1 MLPTIPTVP
10 RRSVGTTV
18 ATTVAGERVE
28 AFVPDPLPPAPPLR
42 VEGTLALIGKAHWE
56 LGRLAELERRAG
68 ESLAPLFAVKEAVC
82 SSWIEGIE
90 SSVSDVLR
98 LRAGFGPGGRH
109 PADTRETQAAAEAL
123 DHGLDR
129 LRAGFPTSTNLL
141 CELHGVLLSGQ
152 TRKRPGQ
159 LRPAH
164 VWIGGPRPSLARF
177 VPPPPDRVPDLMG
190 DLQEFFHAE
199 SNLPPLVKS
208 GLAHVQF
215 ETIHPYLDGNGR
227 AGRALI
233 ALLLSE
239 AEVLRSP
246 LLYLSRY
253 FLAHQW
259 EYYDRLNAVRV
270 SGDWE
275 GWMRFFLQGVVETAR
290 HAVETG
296 GRLLALFDAGPGAD
310 PGDGPGRAVRAR
322 GVRVRAPPAV
332 PVDRRRPNRA
342 GWLPGARDRRRG
354 AAPRDRVAGRN
365 RRRETRA
372 RLRLRAPPRHPG
384 GARPGR
390 RTAEL
395 KRRAAVQ
402 ERRSRTRRSI
412 SQSWS
417 SRLE

>member
-1 MLPTIPTVP
+1 MFSAIPAVP
-10 RRSVGTTV
+10 PRSVGTTV
-18 ATTVAGERVE
+18 ATTVAGERVK
-28 AFVPDPLPPAPPLR
+28 AFVPDPLPPAPALR
-42 VEGTLALIGKAHWE
+42 VEGMLGLIGKAHRE

-98 LRAGFGPGGRH
+98 LRAGFGAGGRH

-123 DHGLDR
+123 DYGLDR

-296 GRLLALFDAGPGAD
+296 GRLLALFDAD
-310 PGDGPGRAVRAR
+310 RAR
-322 GVRVRAPPAV
+322 IREM
-332 PVDRRRPNRA
+332 
-342 GWLPGARDRRRG
+342 AR
-354 AAPRDRVAGRN
+354 AAPSALAVF
-365 RRRETRA
+365 EFA
-372 RLRLRAPPRHPG
+372 RLRPFLSIGDAQTVLDGSRGRATGAVARLHGIGLLAETVGGKRERVFAYDRLLDILEGRAPEDEPPN
-384 GARPGR
+384 
-390 RTAEL
+390 
-395 KRRAAVQ
+395 
-402 ERRSRTRRSI
+402 
-412 SQSWS
+412 
-417 SRLE
+417 

>member
-1 MLPTIPTVP
+1 MKSARTRSQNGRRGATV
-10 RRSVGTTV
+10 T
-18 ATTVAGERVE
+18 TTVAGERVE
-28 AFVPDPLPPAPPLR
+28 AFVPDALPPEPPLR
-42 VEGTLALIGKAHWE
+42 VDGLLPLIGKAHWE
-56 LGRLAELERRAG
+56 LGRLVEVEKREDGDA
-68 ESLAPLFAVKEAVC
+68 LAPLFAAKEAVG

-90 SSVSDVLR
+90 SSVSEVLR
-98 LRAGFGPGGRH
+98 FRAGFGAAERPL
-109 PADTRETQAAAEAL
+109 ADTRETQAAAEAL

-129 LRAGFPTSTNLL
+129 LQQGFPTSTRLL

-152 TRKRPGQ
+152 TRKRPGE

-199 SNLPPLVKS
+199 SNLPPLLNA

-253 FLAHQW
+253 FLARQR

-270 SGDWE
+270 AGDWE
-275 GWMRFFLQGVVETAR
+275 GWMRFFLRGVVETAR

-296 GRLLALFDAGPGAD
+296 GRLLALFDAD
-310 PGDGPGRAVRAR
+310 RLRVLEMGRAAPTALDVFEFVRLRPFLSIGDAQTLLGGSR
-322 GVRVRAPPAV
+322 SRAAAAV
-332 PVDRRRPNRA
+332 
-342 GWLPGARDRRRG
+342 
-354 AAPRDRVAGRN
+354 
-365 RRRETRA
+365 A
-372 RLRLRAPPRHPG
+372 RLQGIGLLAETTPR
-384 GARPGR
+384 
-390 RTAEL
+390 
-395 KRRAAVQ
+395 KR
-402 ERRSRTRRSI
+402 ERVFAYEGVLDILEEREREERTREDETGQPS
-412 SQSWS
+412 
-417 SRLE
+417 

>member
-1 MLPTIPTVP
+1 MTSSSA
-10 RRSVGTTV
+10 RRRKGREGTTV
-18 ATTVAGERVE
+18 TTTVAGERVE
-28 AFVPDPLPPAPPLR
+28 AFVPDPLPPEPALR
-42 VEGTLALIGKAHWE
+42 VERMLALIGKAHWE

-98 LRAGFGPGGRH
+98 FRAGLGAGGRH

-177 VPPPPDRVPDLMG
+177 VPPPPDRVPDLMD
-190 DLQEFFHAE
+190 DLEEFFHAE

-239 AEVLRSP
+239 AGVLRSP

-275 GWMRFFLQGVVETAR
+275 GWMRFFLRGIVETAR

-296 GRLLALFDAGPGAD
+296 RRLLALFDAD
-310 PGDGPGRAVRAR
+310 RAR
-322 GVRVRAPPAV
+322 IREM
-332 PVDRRRPNRA
+332 
-342 GWLPGARDRRRG
+342 AR
-354 AAPRDRVAGRN
+354 AAPSALAVF
-365 RRRETRA
+365 EFA
-372 RLRLRAPPRHPG
+372 RLRPYLSIGDAQTVLDGSRGRATGAVARLRGIGLLAETVGGKRERVFAYERLLDILEGIAPEDEPPN
-384 GARPGR
+384 
-390 RTAEL
+390 
-395 KRRAAVQ
+395 
-402 ERRSRTRRSI
+402 
-412 SQSWS
+412 
-417 SRLE
+417 

>member
-1 MLPTIPTVP
+1 MLPTIPAVQ

-18 ATTVAGERVE
+18 ATTIAGERVE
-28 AFVPDPLPPAPPLR
+28 AFVPDALPPEPALR
-42 VEGTLALIGKAHWE
+42 VEGMLALIGKAHWE

-68 ESLAPLFAVKEAVC
+68 DSLAPLFAVKEAVC

-98 LRAGFGPGGRH
+98 FRADLGAGGRY
-109 PADTRETQAAAEAL
+109 PADTRETEAAAEAL

-152 TRKRPGQ
+152 ARKRPGQ

-177 VPPPPDRVPDLMG
+177 VPPPPDRVPDLMD

-199 SNLPPLVKS
+199 SNLPPLLKS

-239 AEVLRSP
+239 AGVLRSP

-253 FLAHQW
+253 FLANQW

-275 GWMRFFLQGVVETAR
+275 GWMRFFLRGVAETAR

-296 GRLLALFDAGPGAD
+296 GRLLALFDAD
-310 PGDGPGRAVRAR
+310 RAR
-322 GVRVRAPPAV
+322 IREMARAAPSALEVFEFVRLRPFLSIGDAQTALGGS
-332 PVDRRRPNRA
+332 RRRA
-342 GWLPGARDRRRG
+342 SLA
-354 AAPRDRVAGRN
+354 V
-365 RRRETRA
+365 A
-372 RLRLRAPPRHPG
+372 RLRGIGLLAEAAGRKRERVFAYERLLDILEECAPEDEPPH
-384 GARPGR
+384 
-390 RTAEL
+390 
-395 KRRAAVQ
+395 
-402 ERRSRTRRSI
+402 
-412 SQSWS
+412 
-417 SRLE
+417 

>member
-1 MLPTIPTVP
+1 MLPTIPVVP

-18 ATTVAGERVE
+18 KTTVGGERVE
-28 AFVPDPLPPAPPLR
+28 AFVPEALPPEPPLE
-42 VEGTLALIGKAHWE
+42 VEGLLALIGKAHWE
-56 LGRLAELERRAG
+56 VGRLAELEKRVDG
-68 ESLAPLFAVKEAVC
+68 DSLGALFAVKEAVC

-98 LRAGFGPGGRH
+98 FRAGFGADGRH

-129 LRAGFPTSTNLL
+129 LREGFPTSTRLL
-141 CELHGVLLSGQ
+141 CEIHGVLLSGQ
-152 TRKRPGQ
+152 TRKTPGV
-159 LRPAH
+159 LRRSH

-190 DLQEFFHAE
+190 DLQKFFHTE
-199 SNLPPLVKS
+199 SNLPPLLKS

-275 GWMRFFLQGVVETAR
+275 GWMQFFLRGVVETAR
-290 HAVETG
+290 HAVATG
-296 GRLLALFDAGPGAD
+296 GRLLALFDAD
-310 PGDGPGRAVRAR
+310 RSRIREMGRAAPSALEVFEFARRQPFLSVGDARTALGGSRSRA
-322 GVRVRAPPAV
+322 
-332 PVDRRRPNRA
+332 
-342 GWLPGARDRRRG
+342 
-354 AAPRDRVAGRN
+354 AAAI
-365 RRRETRA
+365 A
-372 RLRLRAPPRHPG
+372 RLRGIGLLAETIGSKRERVFTYERVLDILEGLVPEG
-384 GARPGR
+384 ETERPN
-390 RTAEL
+390 
-395 KRRAAVQ
+395 
-402 ERRSRTRRSI
+402 
-412 SQSWS
+412 
-417 SRLE
+417 

>member
-1 MLPTIPTVP
+1 MLPTIPAVP
-10 RRSVGTTV
+10 RRSVGTTI

-42 VEGTLALIGKAHWE
+42 VEGMLALIGKAHRE

-98 LRAGFGPGGRH
+98 FRAGFGPGGRH

-129 LRAGFPTSTNLL
+129 LRNGFPTSTRLL
-141 CELHGVLLSGQ
+141 CELHGVLLRGQ
-152 TRKRPGQ
+152 TRKTPGE
-159 LRPAH
+159 LRRSH

-190 DLQEFFHAE
+190 DLEEFFHAE

-239 AEVLRSP
+239 AGVLRSP

-275 GWMRFFLQGVVETAR
+275 GWMRFFLRGIVETAR

-296 GRLLALFDAGPGAD
+296 RRLLALFDAD
-310 PGDGPGRAVRAR
+310 RAR
-322 GVRVRAPPAV
+322 IREM
-332 PVDRRRPNRA
+332 
-342 GWLPGARDRRRG
+342 AR
-354 AAPRDRVAGRN
+354 AAPSALAVF
-365 RRRETRA
+365 EFA
-372 RLRLRAPPRHPG
+372 RLRPYLSIGDAQTVLDGSRRCATGAVARLQGIGLLAETVGGKRERVFAYERLLDILEGRAPEDEPPN
-384 GARPGR
+384 
-390 RTAEL
+390 
-395 KRRAAVQ
+395 
-402 ERRSRTRRSI
+402 
-412 SQSWS
+412 
-417 SRLE
+417 

>member
-1 MLPTIPTVP
+1 MLPTIPVVP

-18 ATTVAGERVE
+18 TTTIAGERVE
-28 AFVPDPLPPAPPLR
+28 AFVPDALPPEPALR
-42 VEGTLALIGKAHWE
+42 VEGMLALIGKAHWE

-98 LRAGFGPGGRH
+98 FRADLGAGGRY
-109 PADTRETQAAAEAL
+109 PADTRETEAAAEAL

-152 TRKRPGQ
+152 ARKRPGQ

-177 VPPPPDRVPDLMG
+177 VPPPPDRVPDLMD

-199 SNLPPLVKS
+199 SNLPPLLKS

-239 AEVLRSP
+239 AGVLRSP

-253 FLAHQW
+253 FLANQW

-275 GWMRFFLQGVVETAR
+275 GWMRFFLRGVAETAR

-296 GRLLALFDAGPGAD
+296 GRLLALFDAD
-310 PGDGPGRAVRAR
+310 RAR
-322 GVRVRAPPAV
+322 IREMARAAPSALEVFEFVRLRPFLSIGDAQTALGGS
-332 PVDRRRPNRA
+332 RRRA
-342 GWLPGARDRRRG
+342 SLA
-354 AAPRDRVAGRN
+354 V
-365 RRRETRA
+365 A
-372 RLRLRAPPRHPG
+372 RLRGIGLLAEAAGRKRERVFAYERLLDILEECAPEDEPPH
-384 GARPGR
+384 
-390 RTAEL
+390 
-395 KRRAAVQ
+395 
-402 ERRSRTRRSI
+402 
-412 SQSWS
+412 
-417 SRLE
+417 

>member
-1 MLPTIPTVP
+1 MTSSRA
-10 RRSVGTTV
+10 RRRKSREGTTV
-18 ATTVAGERVE
+18 TTTIAGERVE
-28 AFVPDPLPPAPPLR
+28 AFVPDALPPSPAVRLDGMLP
-42 VEGTLALIGKAHWE
+42 LIGKAHWE
-56 LGRLAELERRAG
+56 LGRLAGLERRAG
-68 ESLAPLFAVKEAVC
+68 ESLAPLFAAKEAVC

-98 LRAGFGPGGRH
+98 FRAALGAGGRH

-129 LRAGFPTSTNLL
+129 LREGFPTSTRLL

-152 TRKRPGQ
+152 ARKTPGE
-159 LRPAH
+159 LRRSH

-190 DLQEFFHAE
+190 DLQKFFHAE
-199 SNLPPLVKS
+199 SNLPPLLKS

-239 AEVLRSP
+239 AGVLRSP

-253 FLAHQW
+253 FLANQW

-275 GWMRFFLQGVVETAR
+275 GWMRFFLRGVAETAR

-296 GRLLALFDAGPGAD
+296 GRLLALFDAD
-310 PGDGPGRAVRAR
+310 RAR
-322 GVRVRAPPAV
+322 IREMARAAPSTLEVFEFVRLRPFLSIGDAQTALGGS
-332 PVDRRRPNRA
+332 RRRA
-342 GWLPGARDRRRG
+342 SLA
-354 AAPRDRVAGRN
+354 V
-365 RRRETRA
+365 A
-372 RLRLRAPPRHPG
+372 RLRGIGLLAEAAGRKRERVFAYERLLDILEECAPEDEPPN
-384 GARPGR
+384 
-390 RTAEL
+390 
-395 KRRAAVQ
+395 
-402 ERRSRTRRSI
+402 
-412 SQSWS
+412 
-417 SRLE
+417 

>member
-1 MLPTIPTVP
+1 MTSSSA
-10 RRSVGTTV
+10 RRRKGREGTTV
-18 ATTVAGERVE
+18 TTTVAGERVE
-28 AFVPDPLPPAPPLR
+28 AFVPDPLPPEPALR
-42 VEGTLALIGKAHWE
+42 VERMLALIGKAHWE

-68 ESLAPLFAVKEAVC
+68 ESLALLFAVKEAVC

-98 LRAGFGPGGRH
+98 FRAGLGAGGRH

-129 LRAGFPTSTNLL
+129 LRQGFPTSTNLL
-141 CELHGVLLSGQ
+141 CELHGVLLSGK

-190 DLQEFFHAE
+190 DLEEFFHAE

-239 AEVLRSP
+239 AGVLRSP

-296 GRLLALFDAGPGAD
+296 GRLLALFDAD
-310 PGDGPGRAVRAR
+310 RAR
-322 GVRVRAPPAV
+322 IREM
-332 PVDRRRPNRA
+332 
-342 GWLPGARDRRRG
+342 AR
-354 AAPRDRVAGRN
+354 AAPSALAVF
-365 RRRETRA
+365 EFA
-372 RLRLRAPPRHPG
+372 RLRPYLSIGDAQTVLDGSRGRATGAVARLRGIGLLAETVGGKRERVFAYERLLDILEGIAPEDEPPN
-384 GARPGR
+384 
-390 RTAEL
+390 
-395 KRRAAVQ
+395 
-402 ERRSRTRRSI
+402 
-412 SQSWS
+412 
-417 SRLE
+417 

>member
-1 MLPTIPTVP
+1 MTSSSA
-10 RRSVGTTV
+10 RRRKGREGTTV

-28 AFVPDPLPPAPPLR
+28 AFVPDPLPPEPALR
-42 VEGTLALIGKAHWE
+42 VERMLALIGKAHWE
-56 LGRLAELERRAG
+56 LGRLAELERREG

-98 LRAGFGPGGRH
+98 FRAGLGAGGRH

-129 LRAGFPTSTNLL
+129 LRQGFPTSTNLL

-190 DLQEFFHAE
+190 DLQQFFHAE

-296 GRLLALFDAGPGAD
+296 GRLLALFAAD
-310 PGDGPGRAVRAR
+310 RAR
-322 GVRVRAPPAV
+322 IREM
-332 PVDRRRPNRA
+332 
-342 GWLPGARDRRRG
+342 AR
-354 AAPRDRVAGRN
+354 AAPSALAVF
-365 RRRETRA
+365 EFA
-372 RLRLRAPPRHPG
+372 RLRPFLSIGDARTVLDGSRGRAIGAVARLQGIGLLAETAGPKRERVFAYERLLDILEERAPEDEPPN
-384 GARPGR
+384 
-390 RTAEL
+390 
-395 KRRAAVQ
+395 
-402 ERRSRTRRSI
+402 
-412 SQSWS
+412 
-417 SRLE
+417 

>member
-1 MLPTIPTVP
+1 MLPTIPVVP

-18 ATTVAGERVE
+18 KTKIAGERVE
-28 AFVPDPLPPAPPLR
+28 AFVPEALPPEPPLE
-42 VEGTLALIGKAHWE
+42 VEGLLALIGKAHWE
-56 LGRLAELERRAG
+56 LGRLVELEKRADG
-68 ESLAPLFAVKEAVC
+68 DSLAPLFSAKEAVC

-98 LRAGFGPGGRH
+98 FGAGFGAGERH
-109 PADTRETQAAAEAL
+109 PANTRETHAAAEAL

-129 LRAGFPTSTNLL
+129 LRAGFPTSTLLL

-190 DLQEFFHAE
+190 DLQKFFHAE
-199 SNLPPLVKS
+199 SNLPPLLKS

-233 ALLLSE
+233 ALLLAE

-275 GWMRFFLQGVVETAR
+275 GWMRFFLRGVVETAR
-290 HAVETG
+290 HAIATG
-296 GRLLALFDAGPGAD
+296 GRLLALFDAD
-310 PGDGPGRAVRAR
+310 RSRIREMGRA
-322 GVRVRAPPAV
+322 AP
-332 PVDRRRPNRA
+332 
-342 GWLPGARDRRRG
+342 
-354 AAPRDRVAGRN
+354 AALEVF
-365 RRRETRA
+365 EFA
-372 RLRLRAPPRHPG
+372 RLRPFLSVGDA
-384 GARPGR
+384 
-390 RTAEL
+390 RTAL
-395 KRRAAVQ
+395 GGSRSRAAAAVARLRGIGLLAETIGGKR
-402 ERRSRTRRSI
+402 ERVFAYERVLDI
-412 SQSWS
+412 
-417 SRLE
+417 LEGLVPEDEIERPN

>member
-1 MLPTIPTVP
+1 MLPTIPAVP
-10 RRSVGTTV
+10 RRSVGTTI

-28 AFVPDPLPPAPPLR
+28 AFVPDPLPPEPALR
-42 VEGTLALIGKAHWE
+42 VEGMLALIGKAHRE
-56 LGRLAELERRAG
+56 LGRLAELERREG

-98 LRAGFGPGGRH
+98 FRAGLGAGGRR

-129 LRAGFPTSTNLL
+129 LRVGFPTSTNLL

-190 DLQEFFHAE
+190 DLEEFFHAE

-296 GRLLALFDAGPGAD
+296 RRLLALFDAD
-310 PGDGPGRAVRAR
+310 RAR
-322 GVRVRAPPAV
+322 IREM
-332 PVDRRRPNRA
+332 
-342 GWLPGARDRRRG
+342 AR
-354 AAPRDRVAGRN
+354 AAPSALAVF
-365 RRRETRA
+365 EFA
-372 RLRLRAPPRHPG
+372 RLRPFLSIGDAQTVLDGSR
-384 GARPGR
+384 
-390 RTAEL
+390 
-395 KRRAAVQ
+395 RRAAGAVARLQ
-402 ERRSRTRRSI
+402 GIGLLAENVGGKRERVFAYE
-412 SQSWS
+412 
-417 SRLE
+417 RLLDILEGRAPEDEPPN

>member
-1 MLPTIPTVP
+1 MTSSSA
-10 RRSVGTTV
+10 RRRKGREGTTV
-18 ATTVAGERVE
+18 TTTVAGERVE
-28 AFVPDPLPPAPPLR
+28 AFVPDPLPPEPALR
-42 VEGTLALIGKAHWE
+42 VERMLALIGKAHRE
-56 LGRLAELERRAG
+56 LGRLAELERREG

-98 LRAGFGPGGRH
+98 FRAGFGPGGRH

-129 LRAGFPTSTNLL
+129 LRQGFPTSTNLL

-190 DLQEFFHAE
+190 DLEEFFHAE

-239 AEVLRSP
+239 AEVLRTP

-296 GRLLALFDAGPGAD
+296 GRLLALFDAD
-310 PGDGPGRAVRAR
+310 RAR
-322 GVRVRAPPAV
+322 IREM
-332 PVDRRRPNRA
+332 
-342 GWLPGARDRRRG
+342 AR
-354 AAPRDRVAGRN
+354 AAPSALAVF
-365 RRRETRA
+365 EFA
-372 RLRLRAPPRHPG
+372 RLRPYLSIGDAQTVLDGSRGRATGAVARLRGIGLLAETVGGKRERVFAYERLLDILEGIAPEDEPPN
-384 GARPGR
+384 
-390 RTAEL
+390 
-395 KRRAAVQ
+395 
-402 ERRSRTRRSI
+402 
-412 SQSWS
+412 
-417 SRLE
+417 

>member
-1 MLPTIPTVP
+1 MLPTIPAVP
-10 RRSVGTTV
+10 RRSVGTTI

-28 AFVPDPLPPAPPLR
+28 AFVPDPLPPEPALR
-42 VEGTLALIGKAHWE
+42 VEGMLALIGKAHWE
-56 LGRLAELERRAG
+56 LGRLAELERREG

-98 LRAGFGPGGRH
+98 FRAGLGAGGRH

-129 LRAGFPTSTNLL
+129 LRNGFPTSTRLL
-141 CELHGVLLSGQ
+141 CELHGVLLRGQ
-152 TRKRPGQ
+152 TRKTPGE
-159 LRPAH
+159 LRRSH

-190 DLQEFFHAE
+190 DLQQFFHAE

-239 AEVLRSP
+239 AEVLRTP

-296 GRLLALFDAGPGAD
+296 GRLLALFDAD
-310 PGDGPGRAVRAR
+310 RAR
-322 GVRVRAPPAV
+322 IREM
-332 PVDRRRPNRA
+332 
-342 GWLPGARDRRRG
+342 AR
-354 AAPRDRVAGRN
+354 AAPSALAVF
-365 RRRETRA
+365 EFA
-372 RLRLRAPPRHPG
+372 RLRPYLSIGDAQTVLDGSRGRATGAVARLRGIGLLAETVGGKRERVFAYERLLDILEGIAPEDEPPN
-384 GARPGR
+384 
-390 RTAEL
+390 
-395 KRRAAVQ
+395 
-402 ERRSRTRRSI
+402 
-412 SQSWS
+412 
-417 SRLE
+417 

>member
-1 MLPTIPTVP
+1 MIEEPPSLS
-10 RRSVGTTV
+10 RRGVGTTV
-18 ATTVAGERVE
+18 RTTIAGERVE
-28 AFVPDPLPPAPPLR
+28 AFVPEALPPEPPLE
-42 VEGTLALIGKAHWE
+42 VEGLLPLIGEAHWE
-56 LGRLAELERRAG
+56 LGRLVELEKRADG
-68 ESLAPLFAVKEAVC
+68 DSLAPLFSAKEAVC

-98 LRAGFGPGGRH
+98 LRAGYGADGRH

-129 LRAGFPTSTNLL
+129 LRAGVPTSTRLL

-199 SNLPPLVKS
+199 SNLPPLLNA

-296 GRLLALFDAGPGAD
+296 GRLLAQFEAD
-310 PGDGPGRAVRAR
+310 RSRIRKMGRAAPSALEVLEFARQRPFLSTGDARKVLGDSRSRA
-322 GVRVRAPPAV
+322 AAAV
-332 PVDRRRPNRA
+332 
-342 GWLPGARDRRRG
+342 
-354 AAPRDRVAGRN
+354 
-365 RRRETRA
+365 A
-372 RLRLRAPPRHPG
+372 RLQGIGLLAETTGSNRERVFAYERVLDILEELVSEDETEPPN
-384 GARPGR
+384 
-390 RTAEL
+390 
-395 KRRAAVQ
+395 
-402 ERRSRTRRSI
+402 
-412 SQSWS
+412 
-417 SRLE
+417 

>member
-1 MLPTIPTVP
+1 MFPPIPTSP

-18 ATTVAGERVE
+18 TTTVAGERVE
-28 AFVPDPLPPAPPLR
+28 AFVPDALPPEPPLR
-42 VEGTLALIGKAHWE
+42 VDGLLPLIGEAHWE
-56 LGRLAELERRAG
+56 LGRLVEVEKRADG
-68 ESLAPLFAVKEAVC
+68 DALAGLFAAKEAVC

-90 SSVSDVLR
+90 SSVSEVLR
-98 LRAGFGPGGRH
+98 FQAGFGADERLL
-109 PADTRETQAAAEAL
+109 ADTRETQAAAEAL
-123 DHGLDR
+123 DHGLGR
-129 LRAGFPTSTNLL
+129 LRQGFPTSTRLL

-152 TRKRPGQ
+152 TRKRPGE

-190 DLQEFFHAE
+190 GLQEFFHAE
-199 SNLPPLVKS
+199 SNLPPLLKA

-270 SGDWE
+270 AGDWE
-275 GWMRFFLQGVVETAR
+275 GWMRFFLRGVVETAR

-296 GRLLALFDAGPGAD
+296 GRLLALFDAD
-310 PGDGPGRAVRAR
+310 RLRVLEMGRAAPTALDVFEFVRLRPFLSIGDAQTLLGGSR
-322 GVRVRAPPAV
+322 SRAAAAV
-332 PVDRRRPNRA
+332 
-342 GWLPGARDRRRG
+342 
-354 AAPRDRVAGRN
+354 
-365 RRRETRA
+365 A
-372 RLRLRAPPRHPG
+372 RLQGIGLLAETTPR
-384 GARPGR
+384 
-390 RTAEL
+390 
-395 KRRAAVQ
+395 KR
-402 ERRSRTRRSI
+402 ERVFAYEGVLDILEEREREDRTR
-412 SQSWS
+412 
-417 SRLE
+417 EDETGPPN

>member
-1 MLPTIPTVP
+1 MLPTIPVVP

-18 ATTVAGERVE
+18 TTTIAGERVE
-28 AFVPDPLPPAPPLR
+28 AFVPDALPPEPALR
-42 VEGTLALIGKAHWE
+42 VEGMLALIGKAHWE

-68 ESLAPLFAVKEAVC
+68 DSLAPLFAVKEAVC

-98 LRAGFGPGGRH
+98 FRADLGAGGRH

-123 DHGLDR
+123 DYGLDR
-129 LRAGFPTSTNLL
+129 LRNGFPTSTNLL

-177 VPPPPDRVPDLMG
+177 VPPPPDRVPDLMD

-199 SNLPPLVKS
+199 SNLPPLLKS

-239 AEVLRSP
+239 AGVLRSP

-253 FLAHQW
+253 FLANQW

-275 GWMRFFLQGVVETAR
+275 GWMRFFLRGVAETAR

-296 GRLLALFDAGPGAD
+296 GRLLALFDAD
-310 PGDGPGRAVRAR
+310 RAR
-322 GVRVRAPPAV
+322 IREMARAAPSALEVFEFVRLRPFLSIGDAQTALGGS
-332 PVDRRRPNRA
+332 RRRA
-342 GWLPGARDRRRG
+342 SLA
-354 AAPRDRVAGRN
+354 V
-365 RRRETRA
+365 A
-372 RLRLRAPPRHPG
+372 RLRGIGLLAEAAGRKRERVFAYERLLDILEECAPEDEPPH
-384 GARPGR
+384 
-390 RTAEL
+390 
-395 KRRAAVQ
+395 
-402 ERRSRTRRSI
+402 
-412 SQSWS
+412 
-417 SRLE
+417 

>member
-1 MLPTIPTVP
+1 MLPTIPAVR
-10 RRSVGTTV
+10 RRSVGTTIF
-18 ATTVAGERVE
+18 TTIAGERVE
-28 AFVPDPLPPAPPLR
+28 AFVPEALPPEPPLR
-42 VEGTLALIGKAHWE
+42 VEGLLALIGKAHWE
-56 LGRLAELERRAG
+56 LGRLAELEKRVDG
-68 ESLAPLFAVKEAVC
+68 DSLAPLFAVKEAVC

-98 LRAGFGPGGRH
+98 FRSGFGAGERH

-123 DHGLDR
+123 DYGLDR
-129 LRAGFPTSTNLL
+129 LRQGFPISTRLL

-152 TRKRPGQ
+152 ARKRPGQ

-199 SNLPPLVKS
+199 SNQPPLVKA

-215 ETIHPYLDGNGR
+215 ETIHPYVDGNGR

-233 ALLLSE
+233 ALLLNE
-239 AEVLRSP
+239 AGVLCSP

-296 GRLLALFDAGPGAD
+296 GRLLAQFEAD
-310 PGDGPGRAVRAR
+310 RSRIRELGRAAPSAFKVLEFAR
-322 GVRVRAPPAV
+322 Q
-332 PVDRRRPNRA
+332 RPF
-342 GWLPGARDRRRG
+342 LSI
-354 AAPRDRVAGRN
+354 
-365 RRRETRA
+365 
-372 RLRLRAPPRHPG
+372 G
-384 GARPGR
+384 GARTVLGDSR
-390 RTAEL
+390 S
-395 KRRAAVQ
+395 RAAAAVARLQ
-402 ERRSRTRRSI
+402 GIGLLAETTGSERVFAYERVLDI
-412 SQSWS
+412 
-417 SRLE
+417 LEELVSEDETEPPN

>member
-1 MLPTIPTVP
+1 MLPTIPVVP

-28 AFVPDPLPPAPPLR
+28 AFVPDALPPAPPLR
-42 VEGTLALIGKAHWE
+42 VEGMLALIGKAHWE
-56 LGRLAELERRAG
+56 LGRLAELERREG

-98 LRAGFGPGGRH
+98 FRAGLGAGGRH

-190 DLQEFFHAE
+190 DLQQFFHAE

-239 AEVLRSP
+239 AEVLRTP

-296 GRLLALFDAGPGAD
+296 GRLLALFDAD
-310 PGDGPGRAVRAR
+310 RAR
-322 GVRVRAPPAV
+322 IREM
-332 PVDRRRPNRA
+332 
-342 GWLPGARDRRRG
+342 AR
-354 AAPRDRVAGRN
+354 AAPSALAVF
-365 RRRETRA
+365 EFA
-372 RLRLRAPPRHPG
+372 RLRPFLSIGDA
-384 GARPGR
+384 
-390 RTAEL
+390 RTALDGSRGRATGAVARLRGIGLLAETTGG
-395 KRRAAVQ
+395 KR
-402 ERRSRTRRSI
+402 ERVFAYE
-412 SQSWS
+412 
-417 SRLE
+417 RLLDILEGTAPEDEPPN

>member
-1 MLPTIPTVP
+1 MPLSPK

-18 ATTVAGERVE
+18 ITTIAGERVD
-28 AFVPDPLPPAPPLR
+28 AFVPEALPPEPPLE
-42 VEGTLALIGKAHWE
+42 VEGLLPLIGEAHWE
-56 LGRLAELERRAG
+56 LGRLVELEKRADG
-68 ESLAPLFAVKEAVC
+68 DSLAPLFSAKEAVC

-98 LRAGFGPGGRH
+98 LRAGYGAGGRH

-129 LRAGFPTSTNLL
+129 LRAGVPTSTLLL

-199 SNLPPLVKS
+199 SNLPPLLNA

-296 GRLLALFDAGPGAD
+296 GRLLAQFEAD
-310 PGDGPGRAVRAR
+310 RSRIRKMGRAAPSALEVLEFARQQPFLSTGDARTVLGDSRSRA
-322 GVRVRAPPAV
+322 
-332 PVDRRRPNRA
+332 
-342 GWLPGARDRRRG
+342 
-354 AAPRDRVAGRN
+354 AAAM
-365 RRRETRA
+365 A
-372 RLRLRAPPRHPG
+372 RLQGIGLLAETTGSKRERVFAYERVLDILEELVSEDETEPPN
-384 GARPGR
+384 
-390 RTAEL
+390 
-395 KRRAAVQ
+395 
-402 ERRSRTRRSI
+402 
-412 SQSWS
+412 
-417 SRLE
+417 

>member
-1 MLPTIPTVP
+1 MPLSPKH
-10 RRSVGTTV
+10 RSVGATVTT
-18 ATTVAGERVE
+18 TIAGERVE
-28 AFVPDPLPPAPPLR
+28 AFVPDALPPEPPLR
-42 VEGTLALIGKAHWE
+42 VEGMLALIGKAHWE
-56 LGRLAELERRAG
+56 LGRLAELEKRAG
-68 ESLAPLFAVKEAVC
+68 ESLAPLFAAKEAVC

-98 LRAGFGPGGRH
+98 FRADLGAGGRH
-109 PADTRETQAAAEAL
+109 PAATRETEAAAEAL

-129 LRAGFPTSTNLL
+129 LRAGFPTSTRLL
-141 CELHGVLLSGQ
+141 CELHGILLSGQ
-152 TRKRPGQ
+152 TRKTPGE
-159 LRPAH
+159 LRRSH

-199 SNLPPLVKS
+199 SNLPPLLKA

-253 FLAHQW
+253 FLANQW

-275 GWMRFFLQGVVETAR
+275 GWMRFFLRGVAETAR

-296 GRLLALFDAGPGAD
+296 ARLLALFDAD
-310 PGDGPGRAVRAR
+310 RAR
-322 GVRVRAPPAV
+322 IRELARAAPSALEVFEFVRLRPFLSIGDAQTALGGS
-332 PVDRRRPNRA
+332 RRRA
-342 GWLPGARDRRRG
+342 SLA
-354 AAPRDRVAGRN
+354 V
-365 RRRETRA
+365 A
-372 RLRLRAPPRHPG
+372 RLRGIGLLAEEASGRKRERVFAYERLLDILEECAPEDEPPN
-384 GARPGR
+384 
-390 RTAEL
+390 
-395 KRRAAVQ
+395 
-402 ERRSRTRRSI
+402 
-412 SQSWS
+412 
-417 SRLE
+417 